1 MSDRLTTIRRFRGSI
16 FADANNMKE
25 DRKAIKDIRP
35 SIPSITEQHS
45 SSAVE
50 QFQNQTLRPV
60 LKLQNTLLIGIF
72 KDYIDV
78 RKGKFYQLPKSGQAQ
93 FISDSIKKDQKFKH
107 LLLGSILGHFTD
119 EEFDY
124 YKGEKAEI
132 NRRITTLLIQRLQ
145 DQLLNYQ
152 DGK

>member
-1 MSDRLTTIRRFRGSI
+1 
-16 FADANNMKE
+16 MKE
-25 DRKAIKDIRP
+25 DRTVIKGIRP
-35 SIPSITEQHS
+35 NIPSITQQHS

-50 QFQNQTLRPV
+50 QFQNQTLRPI
-60 LKLQNTLLIGIF
+60 LKLQNSLLVSVF
-72 KDYIDV
+72 RDYIDV
-78 RKGKFYQLPKSGQAQ
+78 RKGKFHGLTRPGQAQ

-107 LLLGSILGHFTD
+107 LLLGTILGHFTD
-119 EEFDY
+119 QEFDF
-124 YKGEKAEI
+124 YKGQKAEI